1 MEMALLPLQH
11 AQVLTERFR
20 GTLGKGRNRC
30 SVDMDPSADVLVNV
44 GSKDPSIVRKA
55 LRSYAEAIT
64 RRTGKSSP
72 KDKQRDYFPPVTKPD
87 AYKSASDKIRIPNTI
102 SKELVAKIDLNRDG
116 YMRGFPERR
125 NAWVVMRDCYTRL
138 HVLKLLAASG
148 CTSTLVSRAIKRL
161 ESDIKALRSLYR
173 YLPQVDS
180 QKQTVSVYGSTF
192 SIRSV
197 VGRTHPTTLFGLGE
211 GLMNYHYSVFKR
223 YSMARLKFRVTHLRS
238 AGEFVSPATINVKYR
253 KIEPGVFRLFLAYGS
268 FRPYMS
274 AMRLLALHEV
284 GHYVDYTLGRRLG
297 FGESYLSGSD
307 RLNWKWKTRI
317 RRALPR
323 KRDRD
328 YLATLGEN
336 ISNPWAKK
344 RVHTIQ
350 RSLIKQFLS
359 LYSTKNP
366 QEWVAEAWTFY
377 WGGGRAAVAK
387 YAPSLYRLFER
398 IRKGE
403 SLAGYSK
410 RSQWAKRRE
419 LFRKMTLRRKPLPRD
434 WEISLSSAGA
444 FVSTRPFDLGIAI
457 KCYHLRGILY
467 GKLAL
472 GYREEG
478 VRGEEKRSDRG
489 YVSVGYGVH
498 VGSNLQGIFKGG
510 SLDASV
516 GVFIPTSKPFFN
528 AELQFPKLRI
538 YTSGIKHNSLEIS
551 PMLGMHVYGGD
562 NKRAVVAPYLGLSL
576 GFVF

>member
-1 MEMALLPLQH
+1 MALQPLKL

-20 GTLGKGRNRC
+20 GTPEKGLNRC
-30 SVDMDPSADVLVNV
+30 SVNMDPSADVLVNA

-64 RRTGKSSP
+64 RRTFKSSP

-87 AYKSASDKIRIPNTI
+87 AYKSASDKIRIPHTI

-116 YMRGFPERR
+116 YMHRFQERKQAWIAMR
-125 NAWVVMRDCYTRL
+125 NCYTRL
-138 HVLKLLAASG
+138 HVLKSLAASG
-148 CTSTLVSRAIKRL
+148 CTSMLVSRAIKRL
-161 ESDIKALRSLYR
+161 ESDIKALRPLYR

-180 QKQTVSVYGSTF
+180 QKQTVSVYGSMF
-192 SIRSV
+192 SIKSV

-223 YSMARLKFRVTHLRS
+223 YNIARLKFRVTHLRS
-238 AGEFVSPATINVKYR
+238 AGEFVSPATINVQYR
-253 KIEPGVFRLFLAYGS
+253 KIEPGVFRLFLAYGR

-307 RLNWKWKTRI
+307 KLYWKWKTRI

-323 KRDRD
+323 KRGRD
-328 YLATLGEN
+328 YLATLERG
-336 ISNPWAKK
+336 ISNPWANK
-344 RVHTIQ
+344 RVRTMQ
-350 RSLIKQFLS
+350 RSLIKQFLT

-366 QEWVAEAWTFY
+366 GEWLAEAWTFY

-387 YAPSLYRLFER
+387 RAPSLYRLFEK

-403 SLAGYSK
+403 DLAYYSK
-410 RSQWAKRRE
+410 CSQLVRRKK
-419 LFRKMTLRRKPLPRD
+419 LYRKMALRKWLLPRI
-434 WEISLSSAGA
+434 WEISLSSSGS
-444 FVSTRPFDLGIAI
+444 FISTKPFNLGVAI
-457 KCYHLRGILY
+457 KYYHLRGALFA
-467 GKLAL
+467 KLAL

-478 VRGEEKRSDRG
+478 ISGEDKRLDRG
-489 YVSVGYGVH
+489 YASAGYGVH
-498 VGSNLQGIFKGG
+498 LGSNLEGIFRGG
-510 SLDASV
+510 SLDASA
-516 GVFIPTSKPFFN
+516 GVFIPTWKPFFN

-551 PMLGMHVYGGD
+551 PMLGVHVYSGD
-562 NKRAVVAPYLGLSL
+562 NKRVVVEPYLGLSL